1 MGCRKI
7 QDKEVCNVSNKPLV
21 LCIDDEQNILELLS
35 FNLEAS
41 GYDTVTATSGTAGL
55 EQAVSKSPALILLDL
70 MLPDMDGTEVCRQ
83 LKAGPT
89 TASIPIIMLTAKDD
103 VSDKVMGLDMG
114 ADDYIAKPYKP
125 EELVGTL
132 LFLVDEQAS
141 GFVNGVVIPVDGGFS
156 AYSGV

>member
-1 MGCRKI
+1 M
-7 QDKEVCNVSNKPLV
+7 SNKPLV

-89 TASIPIIMLTAKDD
+89 TASIPIMDSSIVRLSVPSSPPTE
-103 VSDKVMGLDMG
+103 KVRMSSAPIVRSSTPLRQLER
-114 ADDYIAKPYKP
+114 A
-125 EELVGTL
+125 
-132 LFLVDEQAS
+132 
-141 GFVNGVVIPVDGGFS
+141 FS
-156 AYSGV
+156 